1 MTLSGVTSPQL
12 NRADFGRIASIAK
25 AQFGLNIEESKISMI
40 QSRLKRRIQK
50 LNLQDFEAYCDL
62 IEFESGPERDHFI
75 SAITTNVTHFFR
87 EPHHF
92 KHFADQVLPRLI
104 NKARQKRAV
113 RLWSAGCSS
122 GAEPYSL
129 AACIVQHFPSI
140 SSYDFRIL
148 ATDLDPQV
156 LEIACSAC
164 ISHEQIT
171 SLSSD
176 QRRNLIADERSNL
189 KEYSIS
195 PKLTNLISFLPLN
208 LSAAWPMKKKS
219 DVIMCRNVAIYFDR
233 EMQQKTWMRFAE
245 QLEIGGIL
253 YIGHSE
259 RLSGPANA
267 YFEQVGVTTYKRV
280 GDMIPSAFDCRA
292 GVGK

>member
-25 AQFGLNIEESKISMI
+25 AQFGLSIEESKISMI
-40 QSRLKRRIQK
+40 QSRLKRRVQR
-50 LNLQDFEAYCDL
+50 LNLQDFSAYCDL
-62 IEFESGPERDHFI
+62 IEFEAGPERDHFI

-92 KHFADQVLPRLI
+92 EHFTDHVLPRLI
-104 NKARQKRAV
+104 TRAKQNKAV

-129 AACIVQHFPSI
+129 AACILQHFPSA
-140 SSYDFRIL
+140 SSYDFCIL

-156 LEIACSAC
+156 LEIARSAR
-164 ISHEQIT
+164 ISDEQLA

-176 QRRNLIADERSNL
+176 QRKHLVLDERSNA
-189 KEYSIS
+189 KEHSIS

-208 LSAAWPMKKKS
+208 LSDTWPMKKKS

-259 RLSGPANA
+259 RLSGSANA

-292 GVGK
+292 GVGE